1 MESIIS
7 VKNINK
13 NYRTRKPDK
22 FLKRLFKPQFKKI
35 EAVKKIN
42 FEILR
47 GEAVA
52 FLGPNGAGKTTTI
65 KMMTGLI
72 MPTSGETR
80 VLGYNPFER
89 DHKLLRRIGLV
100 MGNKRAMQWDL
111 TANQGF
117 NLLKNIYNL
126 ESEFTKKRLHEL
138 SSLLGVEDLLDTQI
152 RNMSLGERMK
162 MELIGSILHKPEILF
177 LDEPTI
183 GLDILTKKKVRKF
196 LRQIQKE
203 DRTTLILTS
212 HDIDDIEAVCDR
224 VIVINKGEKCYD
236 DKIENLTTKYQQNK
250 YLRFDL
256 ENELTSENIKK
267 IKEWAEI
274 NKEDKESTNSY
285 LFKTIPEHMINLISY
300 LISNTVVLDMQIESV
315 PLEDVIADLFKSA

>member
-1 MESIIS
+1 METVIS
-7 VKNINK
+7 VKNISK

-22 FLKRLFKPQFKKI
+22 FLKRLFKPQYKKV
-35 EAVKKIN
+35 EAVKKVN

-72 MPTSGETR
+72 MPTSGQTR
-80 VLGYNPFER
+80 VLGFDPFER
-89 DHKLLRRIGLV
+89 DHDLLRRIGLV
-100 MGNKRAMQWDL
+100 MGNKKAMQWDL
-111 TANQGF
+111 TAKQNF
-117 NLLKNIYNL
+117 TLLKNIYNL
-126 ESEFTKKRLHEL
+126 ENDFTKKRLSEL
-138 SSLLGVEDLLDTQI
+138 STLLDVKDLLDTQM

-183 GLDILTKKKVRKF
+183 GLDILTKKKVRVF

-203 DRTTLILTS
+203 DGTTLILTS

-236 DKIENLTTKYQQNK
+236 DDIENLTTKYQQNK

-256 ENELTSENIKK
+256 ENELTRENVEK
-267 IKEWAEI
+267 IKPWAKI
-274 NKEDKESTNSY
+274 DKEDKESTNSY
-285 LFKTIPEHMINLISY
+285 LFKTNPDHMIELISY
-300 LISNTVVLDMQIESV
+300 LMSNSTVLDMQIESV
-315 PLEDVIADLFKSA
+315 PLEDIIADLFKSA